1 MSKTK
6 GLTIASDHE
15 GFKRTR
21 KEESMI
27 FAIKND
33 FIDDFCNL
41 FIFFEYD
48 AYAKIY
54 IIADCENNT
63 YNNRSIMGY
72 IFKYDA
78 INIFKYIKNG
88 KFIKYTISG
97 DYAVLVKNYSLM
109 CLDFALKNYPVF
121 VSDGKEIFT
130 TLAKCKRLSFYQKK
144 KIIKLLDNYCPS
156 FNFLINGTENIV
168 CLALKNEQY
177 ELALYLMQKC
187 GCLLLHGNFH
197 LKKLKTETQNDFY
210 KKIKP
215 YKDELYGCKTIINLI
230 LLAHKKDENS
240 LFYHE
245 KFPKDIIKII
255 LNLFYKNRVEEIYK
269 IKNTYYA
276 K

>member
-6 GLTIASDHE
+6 GLTIKSDQE
-15 GFKRTR
+15 GFKTTR

-41 FIFFEYD
+41 FIFFEYNID
-48 AYAKIY
+48 AEIC
-54 IIADCENNT
+54 IITNCENKK
-63 YNNRSIMGY
+63 YSEKSIIEY

-78 INIFKYIKNG
+78 INIFKYIEDGEFMDYMKV
-88 KFIKYTISG
+88 TC
-97 DYAVLVKNYSLM
+97 YAVLVKNCSLK
-109 CLDFALKNYPVF
+109 CLDFILDNYEFYSDAL
-121 VSDGKEIFT
+121 DEIFT
-130 TLAKCKRLSFYQKK
+130 TLAKCKRLSFYQRK
-144 KIIKLLDNYCPS
+144 KIIKLLGGYDCP
-156 FNFLINGTENIV
+156 FHYLINGTENIV
-168 CLALKNEQY
+168 CLALKKEQY

-197 LKKLKTETQNDFY
+197 LKKLKTGTQNDFY

-230 LLAHKKDENS
+230 LFAHKKDENS